1 MTSRLV
7 IDITLS
13 HHWPNTIVMEMK
25 ARSLVDTC
33 DRAATV
39 IQTWTIRTELKGRS
53 DPIKAIQ
60 ARLIDWIDSDGP
72 DPVETGSLSVHLR
85 PASGFSPTRRR
96 LPRHALDR
104 LHDTLK
110 AHLTS

>member
-72 DPVETGSLSVHLR
+72 DPVETGDRKS
-85 PASGFSPTRRR
+85 TRLNSSHHVVSRM
-96 LPRHALDR
+96 PSSA
-104 LHDTLK
+104 
-110 AHLTS
+110 